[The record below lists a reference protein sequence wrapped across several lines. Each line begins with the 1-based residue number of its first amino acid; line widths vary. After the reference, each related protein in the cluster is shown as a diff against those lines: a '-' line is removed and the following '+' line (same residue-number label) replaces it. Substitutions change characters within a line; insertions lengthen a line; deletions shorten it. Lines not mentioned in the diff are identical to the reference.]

1 MSIFSEN
8 IKHLRNRQKLTQQTI
23 ANDLNITRGR
33 YVKYEDGSSEPP
45 MDLLVKISKYFK
57 VSIDLLLSIDIKKY
71 PLEEMIKLSE
81 NKILVPVAV
90 DSKGE
95 NKIEI
100 IPIKASMGYL
110 NGYQDPEYIE
120 GLQTLSL
127 PFLRNGKFRA
137 FPANGDSMPPYKDGT
152 YIVGKYVENLADLKT
167 DKTYVFIT
175 ANDGIVYK
183 RFQFHEG
190 NHICVKSDNNFYEPL
205 KIALTEIHEIW
216 EFACSISTAEY
227 EPEEFS
233 KHGIHNM
240 FLELRKDIQRLD
252 NKYFKRINMKS

>member
-8 IKHLRNRQKLTQQTI
+8 IRLLRDRQNLTQQKI
-23 ANDLNITRGR
+23 ADDLKITRGR

-45 MDLLVKISKYFK
+45 LDLLLKIAKYFN
-57 VSIDLLLSIDIKKY
+57 VSIDILLSVDIRKY
-71 PLEEMIKLSE
+71 PLEQMVKISE

-100 IPIKASMGYL
+100 IPAKASMGYL

-137 FPANGDSMPPYKDGT
+137 FPAGGDSMPPYKDGT
-152 YIVGKYVENLADLKT
+152 YIVGKYVENIADLKT
-167 DKTYVFIT
+167 DRTYIFVT

-190 NHICVKSDNNFYEPL
+190 NSICVKSDNNFYEPF
-205 KIALTEIHEIW
+205 KIPLPEIFEIW
-216 EFACSISTAEY
+216 EFACSISTQEY
-227 EPEEFS
+227 EPENVEVRDV
-233 KHGIHNM
+233 KEM
-240 FLELRKDIQRLD
+240 FLSLKEEISLLRRK
-252 NKYFKRINMKS
+252 K

>member
-127 PFLRNGKFRA
+127 PFLRNGKLGFRQTG
-137 FPANGDSMPPYKDGT
+137 FHLRPTKTELTSW
-152 YIVGKYVENLADLKT
+152 ENMWRT
-167 DKTYVFIT
+167 SPT
-175 ANDGIVYK
+175 
-183 RFQFHEG
+183 
-190 NHICVKSDNNFYEPL
+190 
-205 KIALTEIHEIW
+205 
-216 EFACSISTAEY
+216 
-227 EPEEFS
+227 
-233 KHGIHNM
+233 
-240 FLELRKDIQRLD
+240 
-252 NKYFKRINMKS
+252 

>member
-8 IKHLRNRQKLTQQTI
+8 IRLLRDRQNLTQQKI
-23 ANDLNITRGR
+23 ADDLKITRGR

-45 MDLLVKISKYFK
+45 LDLLLKIAKYFN
-57 VSIDLLLSIDIKKY
+57 VSIDILLSVDIRKY
-71 PLEEMIKLSE
+71 PLEQMVKISE

-100 IPIKASMGYL
+100 IPAKASMGYL
-110 NGYQDPEYIE
+110 NGYQDPDYIE

-137 FPANGDSMPPYKDGT
+137 FPAGGDSMPPYKDGT
-152 YIVGKYVENLADLKT
+152 YIVGKYVENIADLKT
-167 DKTYVFIT
+167 DRTYIFVT

-190 NHICVKSDNNFYEPL
+190 NAICVKSDNNFYEPF
-205 KIALTEIHEIW
+205 KIPLPEIFEIW
-216 EFACSISTAEY
+216 EFACSISTQEY
-227 EPEEFS
+227 EPENVEVRDVT
-233 KHGIHNM
+233 GM
-240 FLELRKDIQRLD
+240 FLSLKEEISLLRGK
-252 NKYFKRINMKS
+252 K